1 MLFFQFSCLKNLSSL
16 YQKRV
21 PQAVEVL
28 FAGERHDNRFRGG
41 HALPV
46 SWNST
51 DFVGFIHVWVT
62 GASGHSL
69 TYFISLAFFQQN
81 DVENILVYE
90 KSLVFFFLIDSH
102 IKTIAKK
109 VLILQVSPCKTVMFE
124 KLNIFIVLPLG
135 GLSCQKMK
143 RFNGF
148 YWRS

>member
-1 MLFFQFSCLKNLSSL
+1 M
-16 YQKRV
+16 
-21 PQAVEVL
+21 
-28 FAGERHDNRFRGG
+28 
-41 HALPV
+41 
-46 SWNST
+46 
-51 DFVGFIHVWVT
+51 
-62 GASGHSL
+62 
-69 TYFISLAFFQQN
+69 
-81 DVENILVYE
+81 ENILVYE

-148 YWRS
+148 Y